1 MHERVGP
8 VPVPSIQRIIAR
20 GCISR
25 VQVSYICSLIKKP
38 DLDPAEVKNY
48 RPISNLTVLSK
59 MLEKLVARQLIDYL
73 SDNNLLP
80 DCKSAYRAFQSTETA
95 IAGLLSDIL
104 LALDAGNI
112 AALAS
117 SSVRSIDVKKTF
129 QKKK

>member
-95 IAGLLSDIL
+95 IAGLLCLTSCL
-104 LALDAGNI
+104 PSTQA
-112 AALAS
+112 
-117 SSVRSIDVKKTF
+117 T
-129 QKKK
+129 